1 MNTKAGN
8 NLINGVKEV
17 IVTREQMK
25 KRVDEL
31 GSKISEDYAGRELV
45 IIGVLKGAVVFFSD
59 LIRTISLPVTTDFI
73 SVSSYGNSANSSGN
87 VRLKKDIE
95 IDITGKDVLVV
106 EDIIDTGLT
115 LKYIKDLLLQRS
127 ARSVSICSALDK
139 PSRRDKD
146 INMDVEYIGFQIP
159 DEFVVG
165 YGLDYAEKYR
175 NLEDICVLRPEVYG
189 KN

>member
-1 MNTKAGN
+1 MNTKVGN
-8 NLINGVKEV
+8 NLINGIKEV
-17 IVTREQMK
+17 IVTRDQMEK
-25 KRVDEL
+25 KVKEL
-31 GSKISEDYAGRELV
+31 GRKISEDYTGKELV
-45 IIGVLKGAVVFFSD
+45 VIGVLKGAVVFFSD
-59 LIRTISLPVTTDFI
+59 LIRRISLPVTTDFI
-73 SVSSYGNSANSSGN
+73 SVSSYGDSANSSGN

-95 IDITGKDVLVV
+95 IDIRGKDVLVV

-115 LKYIKDLLLQRS
+115 LKYIKDLLLERN
-127 ARSVSICSALDK
+127 ARSVAICSALDK

-146 INMDVEYIGFQIP
+146 IGITVQYTGFQIP

-175 NLEDICVLRPEVYG
+175 NLEDVCVLSPEVYG